1 MKILKKAG
9 GILLVIIGILFFVS
23 ALKMIFVDNP
33 KTKAALKDAVYVDAA
48 DTIDPEN
55 DGKTVIVCGTFEL
68 TKPAHDDE
76 LGLDF
81 DSIRISS
88 SKQTMKLTKSSSKK
102 KEAMTDDEKKYG
114 VLEWNSSFSSMPV
127 SGQGKIG
134 NYALS
139 QDFIDD
145 IMLTKTWEDYDK
157 AALSSAGY
165 TYVPDNT
172 YTQKHFIE
180 PSNQTTRSH
189 KEYDVRYY
197 YSAADFETGQ
207 TVTAIG
213 IQDGQTLK
221 SAPGITEN
229 QTGRHPRCR
238 SPDLFSCFLI
248 AVNIGRVPSY
258 YIMRNKSIA
267 ILLNALFTRIAI
279 KIRYCCIIKSDGWA
293 ISSVTYSVSSTS
305 FSK

>member
-1 MKILKKAG
+1 MEFIFQQHAG
-9 GILLVIIGILFFVS
+9 
-23 ALKMIFVDNP
+23 
-33 KTKAALKDAVYVDAA
+33 
-48 DTIDPEN
+48 
-55 DGKTVIVCGTFEL
+55 
-68 TKPAHDDE
+68 
-76 LGLDF
+76 
-81 DSIRISS
+81 IR
-88 SKQTMKLTKSSSKK
+88 
-102 KEAMTDDEKKYG
+102 
-114 VLEWNSSFSSMPV
+114 
-127 SGQGKIG
+127 QGKIG

-229 QTGRHPRCR
+229 LMKNKLDRDEALKQGGTPGVG
-238 SPDLFSCFLI
+238 SQIFS
-248 AVNIGRVPSY
+248 V
-258 YIMRNKSIA
+258 
-267 ILLNALFTRIAI
+267 
-279 KIRYCCIIKSDGWA
+279 
-293 ISSVTYSVSSTS
+293 VSSLLLILGG
-305 FSK
+305 FLLIIL

>member
-1 MKILKKAG
+1 
-9 GILLVIIGILFFVS
+9 
-23 ALKMIFVDNP
+23 
-33 KTKAALKDAVYVDAA
+33 
-48 DTIDPEN
+48 
-55 DGKTVIVCGTFEL
+55 
-68 TKPAHDDE
+68 
-76 LGLDF
+76 
-81 DSIRISS
+81 
-88 SKQTMKLTKSSSKK
+88 
-102 KEAMTDDEKKYG
+102 MTDDEKKYG

-213 IQDGQTLK
+213 MQERMIILR
-221 SAPGITEN
+221 N
-229 QTGRHPRCR
+229 R
-238 SPDLFSCFLI
+238 SLLR
-248 AVNIGRVPSY
+248 NYLRV
-258 YIMRNKSIA
+258 
-267 ILLNALFTRIAI
+267 
-279 KIRYCCIIKSDGWA
+279 
-293 ISSVTYSVSSTS
+293 SVSPRGDLRLCRAESR
-305 FSK
+305 

>member
-1 MKILKKAG
+1 MKIMKILKKAG
-9 GILLVIIGILFFVS
+9 GILLVIIGIFFFVS

-229 QTGRHPRCR
+229 
-238 SPDLFSCFLI
+238 L
-248 AVNIGRVPSY
+248 
-258 YIMRNKSIA
+258 MKNK
-267 ILLNALFTRIAI
+267 LDRDEVI
-279 KIRYCCIIKSDGWA
+279 KQGGTPGVGAQI
-293 ISSVTYSVSSTS
+293 
-305 FSK
+305 F

>member
-1 MKILKKAG
+1 MKFMKILKKAG
-9 GILLVIIGILFFVS
+9 GVLLVIIGIFFFVS

-68 TKPAHDDE
+68 TEPAHDDE

-139 QDFIDD
+139 QDFVDD

-180 PSNQTTRSH
+180 PLKQTLRKH
-189 KEYDVRYY
+189 KKNDVRYFY
-197 YSAADFETGQ
+197 EAADFKTGQ
-207 TVTAIG
+207 MVTAIG
-213 IQDGQTLK
+213 IQDGQMLK
-221 SAPGITEN
+221 AAPEVTDNLLQNALDREEAIK
-229 QTGRHPRCR
+229 QTQASGMG
-238 SPDLFSCFLI
+238 
-248 AVNIGRVPSY
+248 VNIFSVVIS
-258 YIMRNKSIA
+258 
-267 ILLNALFTRIAI
+267 LLLLA
-279 KIRYCCIIKSDGWA
+279 GGVVV
-293 ISSVTYSVSSTS
+293 IS
-305 FSK
+305 KK

>member
-1 MKILKKAG
+1 
-9 GILLVIIGILFFVS
+9 
-23 ALKMIFVDNP
+23 
-33 KTKAALKDAVYVDAA
+33 
-48 DTIDPEN
+48 
-55 DGKTVIVCGTFEL
+55 
-68 TKPAHDDE
+68 
-76 LGLDF
+76 
-81 DSIRISS
+81 
-88 SKQTMKLTKSSSKK
+88 
-102 KEAMTDDEKKYG
+102 
-114 VLEWNSSFSSMPV
+114 
-127 SGQGKIG
+127 
-134 NYALS
+134 
-139 QDFIDD
+139 
-145 IMLTKTWEDYDK
+145 MLTKTWEDYDK

-165 TYVPDNT
+165 TYGPDNT

-221 SAPGITEN
+221 
-229 QTGRHPRCR
+229 CR

-279 KIRYCCIIKSDGWA
+279 KRGYYFSILSMRYPMPICVWMYCTPFFSGSSFFRNVAIKTLREA
-293 ISSVTYSVSSTS
+293 TS
-305 FSK
+305 LSEHRPQICWVI

>member
-1 MKILKKAG
+1 
-9 GILLVIIGILFFVS
+9 
-23 ALKMIFVDNP
+23 
-33 KTKAALKDAVYVDAA
+33 
-48 DTIDPEN
+48 
-55 DGKTVIVCGTFEL
+55 
-68 TKPAHDDE
+68 
-76 LGLDF
+76 
-81 DSIRISS
+81 
-88 SKQTMKLTKSSSKK
+88 
-102 KEAMTDDEKKYG
+102 MTDDEKKYG

-229 QTGRHPRCR
+229 
-238 SPDLFSCFLI
+238 L
-248 AVNIGRVPSY
+248 
-258 YIMRNKSIA
+258 MKNK
-267 ILLNALFTRIAI
+267 LDRDEAI
-279 KIRYCCIIKSDGWA
+279 KQGGTPGVGAQIFSVVSHCC
-293 ISSVTYSVSSTS
+293 
-305 FSK
+305 

>member
-1 MKILKKAG
+1 M
-9 GILLVIIGILFFVS
+9 
-23 ALKMIFVDNP
+23 P
-33 KTKAALKDAVYVDAA
+33 A

-68 TKPAHDDE
+68 TEPAHDDE

-229 QTGRHPRCR
+229 
-238 SPDLFSCFLI
+238 L
-248 AVNIGRVPSY
+248 
-258 YIMRNKSIA
+258 MKNK
-267 ILLNALFTRIAI
+267 LDRDEAI
-279 KIRYCCIIKSDGWA
+279 KQGGTPGVGAQIF
-293 ISSVTYSVSSTS
+293 SVVSSLLLILGG
-305 FSK
+305 FLLIIL

>member
-1 MKILKKAG
+1 
-9 GILLVIIGILFFVS
+9 
-23 ALKMIFVDNP
+23 
-33 KTKAALKDAVYVDAA
+33 
-48 DTIDPEN
+48 
-55 DGKTVIVCGTFEL
+55 
-68 TKPAHDDE
+68 
-76 LGLDF
+76 
-81 DSIRISS
+81 
-88 SKQTMKLTKSSSKK
+88 
-102 KEAMTDDEKKYG
+102 MTDDEKKYG

-221 SAPGITEN
+221 SALGITEN
-229 QTGRHPRCR
+229 
-238 SPDLFSCFLI
+238 L
-248 AVNIGRVPSY
+248 
-258 YIMRNKSIA
+258 MKNK
-267 ILLNALFTRIAI
+267 LDRDEAI
-279 KIRYCCIIKSDGWA
+279 KQGGTPGVGAQIF
-293 ISSVTYSVSSTS
+293 SVVSSLLLILGG
-305 FSK
+305 FLLIIL

>member
-1 MKILKKAG
+1 MKIMKILKKAG
-9 GILLVIIGILFFVS
+9 GILFVIIGIFFFVS

-229 QTGRHPRCR
+229 LMKNKLDRDEALKQGGTPGVG
-238 SPDLFSCFLI
+238 SQIFS
-248 AVNIGRVPSY
+248 V
-258 YIMRNKSIA
+258 
-267 ILLNALFTRIAI
+267 
-279 KIRYCCIIKSDGWA
+279 
-293 ISSVTYSVSSTS
+293 VSSLLLILGG
-305 FSK
+305 FLLIIL